1 MKINKLVGGI
11 VTVILLLAYF
21 LQNSTEE
28 SLDSAETQST
38 AVGLNLRNIVSSH
51 DSGILIEHKGFTLN
65 YNTRYNTPNW
75 VAWEL
80 TAEECQSDGVTRK
93 GFNFIPDEDLP
104 YQYQVTTSD
113 YTNSGYDRGH
123 MCPAADMKWDADAM
137 HDCFYMTNICPQVP
151 VVNQQY
157 WERLESACRR
167 WAVSEGS
174 IYIICGPIYNSS
186 RPKNIGREHMI
197 AVPDAFFKVVI
208 SLSGNTPKGIGFYY
222 QNSEKRQTMESAS
235 RTIDQIEEM
244 TGYDFFPE
252 LPDSIE
258 DDVES
263 QNNLTLWR

>member
-1 MKINKLVGGI
+1 MKYNKLVG
-11 VTVILLLAYF
+11 VIISLVVVLVYVYL
-21 LQNSTEE
+21 NSQEMTTE
-28 SLDSAETQST
+28 DSAGTGIQNCLT
-38 AVGLNLRNIVSSH
+38 LRNIVSSQGG
-51 DSGILIEHKGFTLN
+51 GILIEHKGFTLN
-65 YNTRYNTPNW
+65 YNTQYNTPDW

-137 HDCFYMTNICPQVP
+137 HDCFYMTNICPQLP

-174 IYIICGPIYNSS
+174 IYIVCGPIYNSS

-258 DDVES
+258 NNIES